1 MCLWKKLSL
10 PVLPQY
16 WVVKLGPHILKQLF
30 CLKVPIFC
38 FEKESWEVTLAAL
51 EFVISCQSFLS
62 NWGDKLEP
70 RQGTMHVT
78 FHIQTLKSDILYV
91 SLLRFGFG
99 EGILLQSQQSW
110 PQFSCLCLLSPGLI
124 WVYGNGYEYF
134 S

>member
-51 EFVISCQSFLS
+51 EFVISCQSFQS

-91 SLLRFGFG
+91 SLLRFWFWRRDFVTKSTKLASVFLSLPLKSWAHM
-99 EGILLQSQQSW
+99 GIWQWL
-110 PQFSCLCLLSPGLI
+110 
-124 WVYGNGYEYF
+124 
-134 S
+134 